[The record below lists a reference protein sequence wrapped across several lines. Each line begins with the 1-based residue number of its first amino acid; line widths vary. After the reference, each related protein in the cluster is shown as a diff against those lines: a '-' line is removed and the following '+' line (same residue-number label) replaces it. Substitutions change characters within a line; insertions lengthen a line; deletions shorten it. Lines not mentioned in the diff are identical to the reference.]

1 MRTKTYYQL
10 VRDVL
15 AKNIRSGKLPA
26 GTRLYTAAVADRL
39 GISRPP
45 AKRAIEMLVSE
56 GLIEALPKQG
66 YQVGGSDIGAT
77 AVRENLHLLDLDLS
91 LMTNQG
97 STPLAPRW
105 GEVHDQLKVQLLNV
119 IPFGTYQISESAVAE
134 TCGVSRTVAH
144 EALARLDAEGIV
156 RKSRTSHWTAGP
168 LSVRMLDEAQ
178 EIRVL
183 LEPAALVQA
192 GPDIS
197 REELVVTR
205 AALRNAAADGPA
217 LSIPRLAE
225 LETALHVTCLATLKN
240 RKLHDLLIRLQLD
253 HIVNELFRRHVT
265 TPDDRDMIAEH
276 SLVIDHLLIGD
287 FTGAGEALRYHLHE
301 DHQRTRARLKVLS
314 LFREPQITPW
324 LSPLN

>member
-1 MRTKTYYQL
+1 MRTNTYYQL

-15 AKNIRSGKLPA
+15 AKNIKSGKLPA

-45 AKRAIEMLVSE
+45 AKRAIEMLASE
-56 GLIEALPKQG
+56 GLLSALPKQG
-66 YQVGGSDIGAT
+66 YQVGGPDISAT

-91 LMTNQG
+91 MMTNQS

-105 GEVHDQLKVQLLNV
+105 GEVHDRLKGQLLNV
-119 IPFGTYQISESAVAE
+119 IPFGTFQISESAVAE
-134 TCGVSRTVAH
+134 TYGVSRTVAH

-156 RKSRTSHWTAGP
+156 RKNRTSHWTAGP

-178 EIRVL
+178 EIRIL

-192 GPDIS
+192 GPDMS
-197 REELVVTR
+197 REELLAIR

-217 LSIPRLAE
+217 LSTPRLAE
-225 LETALHVTCLATLKN
+225 LETALHVTCLAALKN
-240 RKLHDLLIRLQLD
+240 RKLHDLLMRLQLD

-287 FTGAGEALRYHLHE
+287 FTGAGESLRYHLHE

-314 LFREPQITPW
+314 LFREPQIAPW